1 MNSIKKINLLFCL
14 VFSFVLLFSSV
25 FSVQAA
31 EAIKERQILPPY
43 IGPNVEIVGFML
55 RQQTLQQCID
65 PQEYPNEI
73 AECIVYYRVK
83 DDANGKIIWTIGQ
96 REFRMAKEPWYQSKR
111 DYVFGPSKFE
121 ISRDRKTAKIFVTVS
136 RDGFGFWNGKEKF
149 NLTFELKVN

>member
-65 PQEYPNEI
+65 PEEYPNEI
-73 AECIVYYRVK
+73 AECVVDYRVK
-83 DDANGKIIWTIGQ
+83 NYINEGIIWEFGEI
-96 REFRMAKEPWYQSKR
+96 EFRMAKKPWYQR
-111 DYVFGPSKFE
+111 QYDYKFGPSNVKLSADKKSAE
-121 ISRDRKTAKIFVTVS
+121 IFVTLT
-136 RDGFGFWNGKEKF
+136 RDGFGFWNHGEKI
-149 NLTFELKVN
+149 NLTFELKIN

>member
-1 MNSIKKINLLFCL
+1 MEGLLMNSIKKINLLFCL
-14 VFSFVLLFSSV
+14 VLSFVFLLGNV
-25 FSVQAA
+25 FSVQA
-31 EAIKERQILPPY
+31 ESIQK
-43 IGPNVEIVGFML
+43 
-55 RQQTLQQCID
+55 QQTLQQCID
-65 PQEYPNEI
+65 PKEYPNEI

-136 RDGFGFWNGKEKF
+136 RDGFGFWNGIEKF

>member
-14 VFSFVLLFSSV
+14 VLSFVFLLGNV
-25 FSVQAA
+25 FSVQA
-31 EAIKERQILPPY
+31 ESIQK
-43 IGPNVEIVGFML
+43 
-55 RQQTLQQCID
+55 QQTLQQCID
-65 PQEYPNEI
+65 PKEYPNEI

-96 REFRMAKEPWYQSKR
+96 REFRMAKKPLYQSKS
-111 DYVFGPSKFE
+111 DYTFGPSKFE

-149 NLTFELKVN
+149 NLTFELNLN